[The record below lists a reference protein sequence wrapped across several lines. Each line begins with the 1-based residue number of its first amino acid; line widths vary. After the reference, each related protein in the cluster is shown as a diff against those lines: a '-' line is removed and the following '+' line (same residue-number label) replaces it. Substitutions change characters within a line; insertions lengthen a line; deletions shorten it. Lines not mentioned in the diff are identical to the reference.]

1 MVRRPI
7 GEVPLEV
14 ALLLRLTGFRSLKHR
29 FVSRRHR
36 TRRSYGT
43 SPDARLLI
51 GHLTIVTEGTI
62 AMGFLDDA
70 KKLAEQAQ
78 DLAAEHTDEVKQGL
92 DKLEGF
98 ADDATGGKF
107 SDQITSAGDQ
117 AAKFV
122 DGLDDK

>member
-1 MVRRPI
+1 VVRRAI

-14 ALLLRLTGFRSLKHR
+14 PLVVRLAGFRSLEHR
-29 FVSRRHR
+29 LVRRRGR
-36 TRRSYGT
+36 TWRSHGT

-51 GHLTIVTEGTI
+51 GHLTIVTEGST

-70 KKLAEQAQ
+70 KKLAGQAQ
-78 DLAAEHTDEVKQGL
+78 DLAAEHTNEVKQGL
-92 DKLEGF
+92 DKLEDF

-107 SDQITSAGDQ
+107 SDQITSAGDR

-122 DGLDDK
+122 DGLDDQ